1 MARDEDVDLNEAAAE
16 HIRELDAHLEKLKRQ
31 NEALDAL
38 AAEQGAEMEQLKRR
52 LAEAADHFG
61 TREGREDAP
70 PE

>member
-1 MARDEDVDLNEAAAE
+1 MARDDEELNEAAAE

-52 LAEAADHFG
+52 LAEATENFG
-61 TREGREDAP
+61 VRDRREDAP